1 MHLMWGMM
9 NALQL
14 IRLSLKFNMLIPG
27 NLYLFFYNMDAFLSM
42 KAEFITDLVD
52 KIQKSVMRINGSNK
66 ALQNLGSYLFAV
78 IGIGIAMLVT
88 WGMIKLR
95 EKFNQIRKITEILMK
110 KLFFNTILRY
120 AIQSYMKYCETS
132 FEAL

>member
-95 EKFNQIRKITEILMK
+95 EKFNQIRKITEILMR

>member
-14 IRLSLKFNMLIPG
+14 IRYSLKFNMLIPG

-42 KAEFITDLVD
+42 KAEIITDLVD
-52 KIQKSVMRINGSNK
+52 KMQKSVLRMNGSNK
-66 ALQNLGSYLFAV
+66 ALQNLGSYIFAA

-88 WGMIKLR
+88 WGMTKLR
-95 EKFNQIRKITEILMK
+95 DKFHQIRSLTDMLMR

-120 AIQSYMKYCETS
+120 AI
-132 FEAL
+132 